1 MVKRLVAGVLV
12 LTLSGCA
19 SPTPPSETVDELR
32 ERFVAAGGE
41 CAEPTRFDLEPATES
56 LQCSSGAVLHT
67 VASDADRSAIVD
79 HYLESDSVRART
91 HIMLGAERWIIVD
104 EISTIVIVMPKLGGI
119 IQGRNG
125 ANP

>member
-12 LTLSGCA
+12 LALSGCA
-19 SPTPPSETVDELR
+19 SPTTPSETVDELR

-41 CAEPTRFDLEPATES
+41 CADATAFDLEQATES

-79 HYLESDSVRART
+79 YYLESDSVRERT

-104 EISTIVIVMPKLGGI
+104 TISVIVTVMPTLGGI

>member
-1 MVKRLVAGVLV
+1 MVKWLVAGVLV
-12 LTLSGCA
+12 LALSGCA
-19 SPTPPSETVDELR
+19 NPTTPSETVDALR

-41 CAEPTRFDLEPATES
+41 CVDATAFNLEPAIES
-56 LQCSSGAVLHT
+56 LRCSSGAVLHT

-79 HYLESDSVRART
+79 YYLESDSVRART
-91 HIMLGAERWIIVD
+91 HIMLGAERWIVVD
-104 EISTIVIVMPKLGGI
+104 EISTIVVVMPKLGGI

>member
-1 MVKRLVAGVLV
+1 MVKWLVAGVLV
-12 LTLSGCA
+12 LALSGCA
-19 SPTPPSETVDELR
+19 SQTTPAETVDELR

-41 CAEPTRFDLEPATES
+41 CDEATPFDREPATES

-67 VASDADRSAIVD
+67 VASDADRSAIVAY
-79 HYLESDSVRART
+79 YLESDSVRDRT

-104 EISTIVIVMPKLGGI
+104 EIATIVVVMPKLGGI

>member
-12 LTLSGCA
+12 LALSGCA
-19 SPTPPSETVDELR
+19 SPTTPSETVDELR
-32 ERFVAAGGE
+32 ERFVVAGGE
-41 CAEPTRFDLEPATES
+41 CAEATPFDLEPAIKS

-67 VASDADRSAIVD
+67 LASDADRSAIVD
-79 HYLESDSVRART
+79 YYLESDSVRDRT

-104 EISTIVIVMPKLGGI
+104 EIATIVVVMPKLGGI